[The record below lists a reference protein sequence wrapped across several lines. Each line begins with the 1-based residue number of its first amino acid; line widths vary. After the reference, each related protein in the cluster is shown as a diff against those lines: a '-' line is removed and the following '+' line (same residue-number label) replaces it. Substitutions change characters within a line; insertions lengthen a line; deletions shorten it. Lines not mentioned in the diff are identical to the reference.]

1 MKPRGI
7 PFINLIHKSAISIQ
21 IHFVLSV
28 SLFPLICLLKKI
40 SLCIIRDIFQFINYS
55 ELNENEQYHNLD
67 CTHINLRSLQSII
80 NRYFLCGISSLIL
93 PISSLSFRKKNARRV
108 KRGWEWFDKKR
119 DDNITWAL
127 RTLSLHPLDRYT
139 LSFQVLLLSADGVII
154 SILKRYCTTFITDI
168 SNLF

>member
-55 ELNENEQYHNLD
+55 ELNENEQYHNLN
-67 CTHINLRSLQSII
+67 CTHINLRSQSII
-80 NRYFLCGISSLIL
+80 NRYFLCGISPFHLPRLITFVSEKMHEESKEDENGL
-93 PISSLSFRKKNARRV
+93 TKKGMTILRGLCALFLFTLST
-108 KRGWEWFDKKR
+108 D
-119 DDNITWAL
+119 
-127 RTLSLHPLDRYT
+127 TLSLFSGSPPL
-139 LSFQVLLLSADGVII
+139 
-154 SILKRYCTTFITDI
+154 C
-168 SNLF
+168 

>member
-67 CTHINLRSLQSII
+67 CTHINLRSPQSII
-80 NRYFLCGISSLIL
+80 NRYFLCGISPYSLIL
-93 PISSLSFRKKNARRV
+93 PISSLSFRKKMHEESKEDENGLT
-108 KRGWEWFDKKR
+108 KKGMTILRGLCAFLFTLSTD
-119 DDNITWAL
+119 
-127 RTLSLHPLDRYT
+127 TLSLFRF
-139 LSFQVLLLSADGVII
+139 SSSLLMA
-154 SILKRYCTTFITDI
+154 
-168 SNLF
+168 

>member
-55 ELNENEQYHNLD
+55 ELNENEQYHNLN
-67 CTHINLRSLQSII
+67 CTHINLRSQSII
-80 NRYFLCGISSLIL
+80 NRYFLCGISPFHLPRLITFVSEKKCTKSQKRMRMVWQKKGWQYYVGSAHSFSSPSRQIHSLFSGSPPLCWWRNYFDTQKIL
-93 PISSLSFRKKNARRV
+93 HYIYNRHF
-108 KRGWEWFDKKR
+108 
-119 DDNITWAL
+119 
-127 RTLSLHPLDRYT
+127 
-139 LSFQVLLLSADGVII
+139 
-154 SILKRYCTTFITDI
+154 
-168 SNLF
+168 

>member
-55 ELNENEQYHNLD
+55 ELNENEQYHNLN
-67 CTHINLRSLQSII
+67 CTHINLRSHLNQLSIDI
-80 NRYFLCGISSLIL
+80 FSVGYHHSIF
-93 PISSLSFRKKNARRV
+93 PVSSLSFQKKMHEESKEDENGLT
-108 KRGWEWFDKKR
+108 KKGMTILRGLC
-119 DDNITWAL
+119 AL
-127 RTLSLHPLDRYT
+127 FLFTLSTDTLSLFRF
-139 LSFQVLLLSADGVII
+139 SSSLLMA
-154 SILKRYCTTFITDI
+154 
-168 SNLF
+168 

>member
-55 ELNENEQYHNLD
+55 ELNENEQYHNLN
-67 CTHINLRSLQSII
+67 CTHINLRSHLNQLSIDI
-80 NRYFLCGISSLIL
+80 FSVGYHHSIF
-93 PISSLSFRKKNARRV
+93 PVSSLSFQKKKCTKSQ
-108 KRGWEWFDKKR
+108 KRMRMVWQKKGWQYYVGSAHSFSSPSRQIHSLFSGSPPLCWWRNYFDTQK
-119 DDNITWAL
+119 
-127 RTLSLHPLDRYT
+127 
-139 LSFQVLLLSADGVII
+139 
-154 SILKRYCTTFITDI
+154 ILYYIYNRHF
-168 SNLF
+168 

>member
-55 ELNENEQYHNLD
+55 ELNENEQYHNLN
-67 CTHINLRSLQSII
+67 CTHINLRSHLNQLSIDI
-80 NRYFLCGISSLIL
+80 FSVGYHHSIF
-93 PISSLSFRKKNARRV
+93 PVSSLSFQKKNARRV

-127 RTLSLHPLDRYT
+127 RLSLHPLDRYT